1 MGYIDYGCNVLD
13 VNEFVDAVPS
23 FCAQESIGGLFRLV

>member
-1 MGYIDYGCNVLD
+1 MGYIDYWCNALG

-23 FCAQESIGGLFRLV
+23 FCAQESIGGLLRLV